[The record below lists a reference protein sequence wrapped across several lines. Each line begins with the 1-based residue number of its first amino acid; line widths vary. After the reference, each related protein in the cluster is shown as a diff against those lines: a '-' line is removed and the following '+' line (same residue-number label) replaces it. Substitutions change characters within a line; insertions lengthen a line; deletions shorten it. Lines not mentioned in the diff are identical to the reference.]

1 VVIGTYLQF
10 ARADLIVNSHI
21 NITPSRS
28 DQLLNF
34 NGRRRLPVIVQTE
47 MAECGLACLAMILGF
62 YGFDTDLIG
71 LRRRF
76 SVSSHGMGLKNLMDM
91 AARVHLAPRAL
102 RVDMVD
108 LDKVQLPC
116 ILHWNMNH
124 FVVLKSVKKNKFML
138 HDPAFGERILT
149 AIEFS
154 NQFTGV
160 ALELTPTQS
169 FEKGDDKQ
177 TLTFKHFWSKM
188 TGLKRSLTQ
197 IVLLS
202 FLLQVFA
209 LVSPFYM
216 QTVVDDVIL
225 RKDANLLIVLALGFG
240 LLLIVQQFTTALREF
255 VILHIS
261 SRLGMQMSANLFRHL
276 IRLPMD
282 YFARRH
288 MGDVVSRFGSL
299 NNVRSLLTTGLVA
312 AIVDGV
318 MALLTLVAMF
328 FYDIKLTFIVLIV
341 VAVYAFFRWALY
353 RPFRMMNEESII
365 AAAKENSHFMESVR
379 AIQTVKLFQREND
392 RQSQWQ
398 NHLANV
404 MNKNIRISR
413 WGIGYNTLNGFLFGI
428 ENLLV
433 VYFAATAV
441 MDSIISVGMF
451 YAFMSYKGRFISS
464 MDSLIAQWIEFKML
478 DLHFNR
484 LADIA
489 FTGSENIDE
498 HVSDSFCVFHGNEG
512 ALKIEGRIEVQNLSY
527 RFSDLEPYVFKN
539 LSFTIEAG
547 ETVAIT
553 GPSGCGKSTLL
564 KCLMGLIESTE
575 GEILIDGNSLRNHK
589 NYRSQIAAVMQD
601 DQLISGDIAEN
612 IACFSPVVDMQKVNF
627 CAQLACIHED
637 IMKMPMNYHTLVGDM
652 GTSLSGGQKQRIIL
666 ARALYREPRILFMD
680 EATSHLDVTS
690 ESVVNHHIQQLP
702 ITRVMVAH
710 RPETVASA
718 GRQINLADHGD
729 W

>member
-1 VVIGTYLQF
+1 MNSHVHIPG
-10 ARADLIVNSHI
+10 ARADL
-21 NITPSRS
+21 
-28 DQLLNF
+28 LLNF
-34 NGRRRLPVIVQTE
+34 KGGRRLPVIVQTE
-47 MAECGLACLAMILGF
+47 VAECGLACLAMIMGF

-91 AARVHLAPRAL
+91 AARIHLAPRAL
-102 RVDMVD
+102 RVDLDD

-116 ILHWNMNH
+116 VLHWNMNH
-124 FVVLKSVKKNKFML
+124 FVVLKSVRKNKFIL

-149 AIEFS
+149 ATEFS

-177 TLTFKHFWSKM
+177 TLTFRHFWSKI
-188 TGLKRSLTQ
+188 TGLKRSLLQ

-209 LVSPFYM
+209 LASPFYM

-225 RKDANLLIVLALGFG
+225 RRDSNLLIVLALGFG

-288 MGDVVSRFGSL
+288 MGDIVSRFGSL
-299 NNVRSLLTTGLVA
+299 NNVRNLLTTGLVT
-312 AIVDGV
+312 AIVDGA
-318 MALLTLVAMF
+318 MALLTLIAMF
-328 FYDIKLTFIVLIV
+328 FYDIRLTLIVLAV
-341 VAVYAFFRWALY
+341 VAIYAFFRWALY
-353 RPFRMMNEESII
+353 RPFRVMNEESII

-398 NHLANV
+398 NHLADV

-413 WGIGYNTLNGFLFGI
+413 WGIGYNTLNGFLFGV

-441 MDSIISVGMF
+441 MGNIISVGMF

-489 FTGSENIDE
+489 FTHPENIDE
-498 HVSDSFCVFHGNEG
+498 HLNHSLCLSHGSDG
-512 ALKIEGRIEVQNLSY
+512 AENIAGKIEVKNLGY
-527 RFSDLEPYVFKN
+527 RFSDLEPYIFNN
-539 LSFTIEAG
+539 LNFTIEAG

-553 GPSGCGKSTLL
+553 GPSGCGKTTLL
-564 KCLMGLIESTE
+564 KCLMGLIEPTE
-575 GEILIDGNSLRNHK
+575 GEILIDGIPLHNQKH
-589 NYRSQIAAVMQD
+589 YRSQIAAVMQD
-601 DQLISGDIAEN
+601 DQLISGDIADN
-612 IACFSPVVDMQKVNF
+612 IACFSPVTDMQKVHV

-652 GTSLSGGQKQRIIL
+652 GTNLSGGQKQRIIL

-680 EATSHLDVTS
+680 EATSHLDVTN

-702 ITRVMVAH
+702 ITRVMAAH